1 MAKKNKWERKHQEG
15 LSEELWQHG
24 PFLFYTWCFGGLVAV
39 YSRDGGAFLVILGGA
54 LFYFF
59 GRFWLKDLRKD
70 LQRQG
75 HVEAQLQGSLAQ
87 GELRAQEL
95 GVLRGAVGK
104 FLAALADSELSPSTR
119 QDLSDL
125 AGLDELK
132 QAYREPSH

>member
-1 MAKKNKWERKHQEG
+1 MA
-15 LSEELWQHG
+15 
-24 PFLFYTWCFGGLVAV
+24 A
-39 YSRDGGAFLVILGGA
+39 YSRDGSWLLVILGGA
-54 LFYFF
+54 LFCFA
-59 GRFWLKDLRKD
+59 GRFWLQYLRKD

-104 FLAALADSELSPSTR
+104 FLAALTDSELSPSTR

>member
-1 MAKKNKWERKHQEG
+1 MA
-15 LSEELWQHG
+15 
-24 PFLFYTWCFGGLVAV
+24 A
-39 YSRDGGAFLVILGGA
+39 YSRDGSWLLVILGGA
-54 LFYFF
+54 LFCFA
-59 GRFWLKDLRKD
+59 GRFWLQYLRKD
-70 LQRQG
+70 LERQG
-75 HVEAQLQGSLAQ
+75 HVGAQLQGSLAQ

-132 QAYREPSH
+132 QTYREPSH